1 MALTETKICNLQ
13 YTPKRGEGQPH
24 FNVGVPPWRKLWKE
38 MGIPLP
44 FSFPFPSPFL
54 PFPASVSTI

>member
-13 YTPKRGEGQPH
+13 YTPKRDEGQPH
-24 FNVGVPPWRKLWKE
+24 FNVGVPPRGKLWKE

-44 FSFPFPSPFL
+44 FPFPSPFL
-54 PFPASVSTI
+54 PFPASVSAI